1 MENRDRMRD
10 QGSPDLPPG
19 KTTPG
24 QGDEGRPDPRRT
36 REEEDRDNPGQTPR
50 RNPQPDQSPPKTA

>member
-24 QGDEGRPDPRRT
+24 QSDDGRPD
-36 REEEDRDNPGQTPR
+36 PR